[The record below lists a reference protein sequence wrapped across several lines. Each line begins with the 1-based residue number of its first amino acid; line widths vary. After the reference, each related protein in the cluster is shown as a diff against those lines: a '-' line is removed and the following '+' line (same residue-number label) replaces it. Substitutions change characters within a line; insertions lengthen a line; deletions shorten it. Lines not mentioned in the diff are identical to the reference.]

1 MTEIASLEALEALYG
16 TPSEAARV
24 KVAPRL
30 TPAYARWIAHS
41 RFCMMATVGPDGTD
55 CSPRGDDGPVVAV
68 IDDTTLAMPDWRGN
82 NRIDSLR
89 NIVRDGRISIT
100 FMVPGSAN
108 VVRVNGRARLSTA
121 PDLAARFR
129 REGAGP
135 RCVIVIAVA
144 EVYIQCAR
152 AILRAG
158 LWEGG
163 AAPDDLPSVGDILS
177 ERTGGALVA
186 RDYDL
191 AWSARAPGTLW

>member
-1 MTEIASLEALEALYG
+1 MNRVDTIEALEALYDAPVPASLTKVAARM
-16 TPSEAARV
+16 TPLYRQWIEAARFV
-24 KVAPRL
+24 VL
-30 TPAYARWIAHS
+30 S
-41 RFCMMATVGPDGTD
+41 TVGPEGTD
-55 CSPRGDDGPVVAV
+55 GSPRGDDGSVVRIV
-68 IDDTTLAMPDWRGN
+68 DEKTLLLPDWRGN